1 MKIVLASGSPRRMDL
16 LNMLKVEFVKDPSGI
31 PEDIDLSDSPESIV
45 MSLAFQKAMDVAERY
60 DDGELVIGADTI
72 VYNDEVYG
80 KPVDRDDAYKMLKAL
95 SGKEHSVYTGIA
107 VVKAG
112 SNEKVVDYVR
122 TKVVFKE
129 LSDETIY
136 SYIDT
141 QEVYGKAG
149 AYAIQGFG
157 SVLVEEIQGD
167 YFNIVG
173 LPISRLS
180 DILKNYFDYKI
191 L

>member
-16 LNMLKVEFVKDPSGI
+16 LNMLNVEFVKDPSGI
-31 PEDIDLSDSPESIV
+31 PEDIDLNDSPESIV
-45 MSLAFQKAMDVAERY
+45 MSLAFQKAMDVSNRY
-60 DDGELVIGADTI
+60 EDGELVIGADTI
-72 VYNDEVYG
+72 VYNDQVYG
-80 KPVDRDDAYKMLKAL
+80 KPLDRDDAYNMLKSL

-122 TKVVFKE
+122 TKVVFKD

-141 QEVYGKAG
+141 QEAYGKAG

-157 SVLVEEIQGD
+157 SILVEEIQGD

-180 DILKNYFDYKI
+180 DILKNYFGFRI

>member
-16 LNMLKVEFVKDPSGI
+16 LNMLNVEFVKDPSGI
-31 PEDIDLSDSPESIV
+31 PEDIDLNDSPESIV
-45 MSLAFQKAMDVAERY
+45 MSLAFQKAMDVSTRY
-60 DDGELVIGADTI
+60 EDGELVIGADTI
-72 VYNDEVYG
+72 VYNDQVYG
-80 KPVDRDDAYKMLKAL
+80 KPLDRDDAYNMLKAL

-122 TKVVFKE
+122 TKVVFKD

-141 QEVYGKAG
+141 QEAYGKAG

-157 SVLVEEIQGD
+157 SILVEEIQGD

-180 DILKNYFDYKI
+180 DILKNYFGFRI

>member
-16 LNMLKVEFVKDPSGI
+16 LNMLNVEFVKDPSGI
-31 PEDIDLSDSPESIV
+31 PEDIDLNDSPESIV
-45 MSLAFQKAMDVAERY
+45 MSLAFQKAMDVSSRY
-60 DDGELVIGADTI
+60 EDGELVIGADTI
-72 VYNDEVYG
+72 VYNDQVYG
-80 KPVDRDDAYKMLKAL
+80 KPLDRDDAYNMLKSL

-122 TKVVFKE
+122 TKVVFKD

-141 QEVYGKAG
+141 QEAYGKAG

-157 SVLVEEIQGD
+157 SILVEEIQGD

-180 DILKNYFDYKI
+180 DILKNYFGFRI

>member
-16 LNMLKVEFVKDPSGI
+16 LNMLNVEFVKDPSGI
-31 PEDIDLSDSPESIV
+31 PEDIDLNDSPESIV
-45 MSLAFQKAMDVAERY
+45 MSLAFQKAMDVSTRY
-60 DDGELVIGADTI
+60 EDGELVIGADTI
-72 VYNDEVYG
+72 VYNDQVYG
-80 KPVDRDDAYKMLKAL
+80 KPLDRDDAYNMLKTL

-122 TKVVFKE
+122 TKVVFKD

-141 QEVYGKAG
+141 QEAYGKAG

-157 SVLVEEIQGD
+157 SILVEEIQGD

-180 DILKNYFDYKI
+180 DILKNYFGFRI

>member
-16 LNMLKVEFVKDPSGI
+16 LNMLNVEFVKDPSGI
-31 PEDIDLSDSPESIV
+31 PEDIDLNDSPESIV
-45 MSLAFQKAMDVAERY
+45 MSLAFQKAMDVSNRY
-60 DDGELVIGADTI
+60 EDGELVIGADTI
-72 VYNDEVYG
+72 VYNDQVYG
-80 KPVDRDDAYKMLKAL
+80 KPLDRDDAYNMLKAL

-141 QEVYGKAG
+141 QEAYGKAG

-157 SVLVEEIQGD
+157 SILVEEIQGD

-180 DILKNYFDYKI
+180 DILKNYFGFRI